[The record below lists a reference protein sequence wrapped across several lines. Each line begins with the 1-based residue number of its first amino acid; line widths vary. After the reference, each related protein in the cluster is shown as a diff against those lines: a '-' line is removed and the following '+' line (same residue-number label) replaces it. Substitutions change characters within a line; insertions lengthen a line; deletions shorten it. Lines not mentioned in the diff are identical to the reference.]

1 GLQGLQPRRR
11 RIGLQTGA
19 LLSIVQAGTVE
30 RLGVQVRQGTHEG
43 AILRVDMTPLGQSQ
57 PDGSYGAIPYDQGQR
72 YHGTRTPG
80 SLDAGQV
87 RVAGAVLLPGRQHQ
101 DLSLTY
107 GVGYGQR
114 CVGRELTPCL

>member
-1 GLQGLQPRRR
+1 ERRVGDGLQGLQPRRR
-11 RIGLQTGA
+11 RFGLQTGA

-80 SLDAGQV
+80 SMKEALTSACGGDAG
-87 RVAGAVLLPGRQHQ
+87 R
-101 DLSLTY
+101 
-107 GVGYGQR
+107 
-114 CVGRELTPCL
+114 